1 MRIKNKVLGLYGG
14 DVLIST
20 ELLFGKYE
28 TMALLDDGDELD
40 CLCSANEEQAREN
53 HKILVDKYVDI
64 RLNGSTYDNLL
75 KIKRT
80 RKEILR

>member
-1 MRIKNKVLGLYGG
+1 
-14 DVLIST
+14 
-20 ELLFGKYE
+20 
-28 TMALLDDGDELD
+28 MALLDDGDELD

-75 KIKRT
+75 KIKKNKKGNIKITNSRHSIT
-80 RKEILR
+80 GVLLLCLKFGITK